1 MKPLRSK
8 ISRYGAA
15 VLALSLPIAVASLAV
30 PSTSFA
36 QGAGV
41 EVYNAMPPGVDPFNL
56 TLQET
61 RLYSR
66 RRTSRSSAIAISR
79 GRG

>member
-1 MKPLRSK
+1 MKPPRSK

-15 VLALSLPIAVASLAV
+15 VLALSSIAVASLTV

-41 EVYNAMPPGVDPFNL
+41 EVYNAMPPGVDPFSL

-66 RRTSRSSAIAISR
+66 RKNFQVVSHSYFKNP
-79 GRG
+79 